1 MNRKEIPRLLRSAM
15 KYGSQNNPKRSS
27 APLGV
32 RLNGAYKSP
41 VYFVSLYHTHAMYAN
56 TNGMA
61 RLTTLIVFRV
71 NSDDDEL

>member
-1 MNRKEIPRLLRSAM
+1 MNREEIPRLSRSAT
-15 KYGSQNNPKRSS
+15 KYGNQNNPKRSS

-41 VYFVSLYHTHAMYAN
+41 VHFVSLYHTHAMYAN

-61 RLTTLIVFRV
+61 RLTILMVFRV